1 MSDKPMSGRPSAGAG
16 RRRVTATERERR
28 IQSEQA
34 QEMIRM
40 TRRLVYERGI
50 SAANMREIARRSKVA
65 LGWPDWLFG
74 SKGRL
79 LVEVLRFD
87 HNLRLDVLRKRLE
100 GAGTREELVD
110 AVQGTL
116 RAFLDERTLRGNSE
130 LMAEITRLAI
140 DDEEVAN
147 RRGELRREYRDVLA
161 RVLGDKQREGVV
173 QLVGHATSVAAI
185 LIALA
190 QGLAVEIT
198 ADRGWRPEETIT
210 DARVVIEALLSE
222 PRAGG

>member
-1 MSDKPMSGRPSAGAG
+1 
-16 RRRVTATERERR
+16 VTATERERR

-40 TRRLVYERGI
+40 TRELVYERGI
-50 SAANMREIARRSKVA
+50 SAANVREIARRSKVA

-87 HNLRLDVLRKRLE
+87 HDLRLNVLRKRLE
-100 GAGTREELVD
+100 GANTREELVE

-173 QLVGHATSVAAI
+173 RLVGHATSVAAL
-185 LIALA
+185 LISLA

-198 ADRGWRPEETIT
+198 ADRGWRPEETIA
-210 DARVVIEALLSE
+210 DARVLIEALLSE
-222 PRAGG
+222 PRAGGK